1 MRGDKLASLRQ
12 KLRRGTDAFEFNA
25 LIEGVSTL
33 DETPPTDGPSAP
45 EDAAVGPPPAPED
58 AAPPLQPQVSQQA
71 PAPTAEEPQPP
82 VPDALAAH
90 SDRLR
95 VALDTLGDRLIR
107 EGQDMAA
114 ALAAGSIEDAG
125 LHLAHANQI
134 LEILHSVDPSG
145 DLARQL
151 HARCAPPAGKTWPGT
166 AWSLVELA
174 ESPLSALLPEHAGDE
189 TLRALLYAAWGVS
202 FEVAAQ

>member
-33 DETPPTDGPSAP
+33 EEPPSA
-45 EDAAVGPPPAPED
+45 AVPPPAVEGSGSPSPAPADASAAAQGQVPGEAPG
-58 AAPPLQPQVSQQA
+58 AAPQ
-71 PAPTAEEPQPP
+71 EPEPSI
-82 VPDALAAH
+82 PDALAAH
-90 SDRLR
+90 GTRLR
-95 VALDTLGDRLIR
+95 IALDTLGERLVR
-107 EGQDMAA
+107 EAQDMAA
-114 ALAAGSIEDAG
+114 ALDAGSVEDAG

-151 HARCAPPAGKTWPGT
+151 GSSCAPPPGKTWPGT

-174 ESPLSALLPEHAGDE
+174 SSPLSALLPPNATDE

-202 FEVAAQ
+202 FEASSG